1 MRSQTETR
9 VAPLQASH
17 DNASFEGSIA
27 RIKADD
33 FSRERHGVCN
43 WLAYLF
49 AATLALSGSVSAL
62 SQLQPGWL

>member
-9 VAPLQASH
+9 VAPLQASY

-27 RIKADD
+27 RIKAED
-33 FSRERHGVCN
+33 FSRERHGVCS

-49 AATLALSGSVSAL
+49 AATLALSGSVTAL